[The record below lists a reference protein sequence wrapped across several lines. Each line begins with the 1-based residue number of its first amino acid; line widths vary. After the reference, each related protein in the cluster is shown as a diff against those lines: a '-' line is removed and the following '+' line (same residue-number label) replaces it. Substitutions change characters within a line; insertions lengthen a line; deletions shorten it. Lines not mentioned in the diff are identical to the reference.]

1 MTYILMLALLK
12 SGGGMY
18 EYEKTPLLCMDHKYV
33 FTRDGDP
40 LVYLRNTTKEYA
52 SKFKTADE
60 LEKEIKKQCQK

>member
-18 EYEKTPLLCMDHKYV
+18 DYEKTSLLCMDHKYV
-33 FTRDGDP
+33 FTRDEDP
-40 LVYLRNTTKEYA
+40 VVYLRNNTKEYA
-52 SKFKTADE
+52 SEFKTADE

>member
-12 SGGGMY
+12 SGSGMY
-18 EYEKTPLLCMDHKYV
+18 QYEKTPLLCIDHKYI
-33 FTRDGDP
+33 FTREDDP

-52 SKFKTADE
+52 SQFKTADE